1 MYNDTIIQ
9 KSEELDKLSHNV
21 KKISK
26 ETEKQ
31 MKVEWDKRTELQLEL
46 SLLRSDSEGLN
57 YNRNNIYQEIS
68 QRERM
73 LKEKQDELA
82 KMQAKE
88 QAQQRELD
96 EQEKL
101 VQEKET
107 KNEELRKQLE

>member
-1 MYNDTIIQ
+1 M
-9 KSEELDKLSHNV
+9 
-21 KKISK
+21 
-26 ETEKQ
+26 
-31 MKVEWDKRTELQLEL
+31 EL
-46 SLLRSDSEGLN
+46 SLLRSDSENLN

-82 KMQAKE
+82 KMKAKE

-101 VQEKET
+101 VQEKEAS
-107 KNEELRKQLE
+107 NAELRKQLEQLKSRQESRGNSQESPKAS